1 MDDNLAETP
10 ADAELAHVEVS
21 TPDGSETE
29 AQGGESAPP
38 TANDSTPEPAKRDKI
53 QERFDSLTRE
63 KYEALR
69 ERDLERMQRE
79 RLAADLEALNAQA
92 KPYPVAPDNRPTLE
106 QFGYDEAK
114 YAEGLLAWAEGK
126 ILPKAE
132 ELVTRKLTER
142 EQKQLQDATISKF
155 REREAAF
162 VKDHPDYLDK
172 VNSGPVLPTDT
183 QQVLIG
189 MENGPQIIHAL
200 YEKREVAEA
209 IAKLPPSLQLVEIG
223 GIAARLEVAKAK
235 PVVSQAP
242 PPPSKIDAAEAHA
255 SVSTTDASGDRLSD
269 DEWIALERKRL
280 ARKAQRK

>member
-1 MDDNLAETP
+1 MSDNLAVTP
-10 ADAELAHVEVS
+10 ADAELAPAEVS
-21 TPDGSETE
+21 TPDGSETD
-29 AQGGESAPP
+29 AQGGESATPA
-38 TANDSTPEPAKRDKI
+38 ANDSTPEPAKRDKI

-79 RLAADLEALNAQA
+79 RLAAEFEALKAQA
-92 KPYPVAPDNRPTLE
+92 KPDPVAPDNRPTLE

-142 EQKQLQDATISKF
+142 EQKQSQDATISKF

-183 QQVLIG
+183 QQALIG

-223 GIAARLEVAKAK
+223 RIAARLEAAKAK

-242 PPPSKIDAAEAHA
+242 PPPPKVDAVDAPSTIDPA
-255 SVSTTDASGDRLSD
+255 SPDGERLD
-269 DEWIALERKRL
+269 TETWLKR
-280 ARKAQRK
+280 RNKQVFKKR